1 MKIRNTA
8 AFVLIG
14 WYLMLP
20 PVGNSN
26 APLSK
31 WEVGQSFDTAQACE
45 DGKSG
50 ILATYVST
58 LSQIKKGKS
67 DEQYVADPMA
77 KFWFEQMQRTQS
89 AQCIASDDSR
99 LKSN

>member
-1 MKIRNTA
+1 
-8 AFVLIG
+8 
-14 WYLMLP
+14 MLP
-20 PVGNSN
+20 ASATEGLSVN

-31 WEVGQSFDTAQACE
+31 WEVGQSYDSAQACQ
-45 DGKSG
+45 DAKSE

-67 DEQYVADPMA
+67 DEQYVANPMA
-77 KFWFEQMQRTQS
+77 KFWYEQMQRTQA